1 MDKKKRI
8 GQRDEAPT
16 LSSPPCSLHSADPV
30 YQGYL
35 DRDQVLALL
44 NELLEAERA
53 GAKVAR
59 AITAEAGD
67 TLEVLAADEAR
78 FCAMLTRHI
87 AGLEG
92 DPSQRTGAF
101 REKVLAL
108 EGLDSRL
115 RLLNR
120 GQAWV
125 VRKLKEAL
133 PRIADETLHADLA
146 DMLSVHEDNIRKCDE
161 VLGKTDSIRVALR
174 LTTRGCPS
182 MLIGPRRRHS
192 ATKRIWPS
200 TSAVPQLWRVAQ
212 AAASA
217 ELKRL

>member
-59 AITAEAGD
+59 AITAGAGDRSAGD

-87 AGLEG
+87 AGLQG
-92 DPSQRTGAF
+92 DPSKRTGAF

-108 EGLDSRL
+108 EGLDNRL

-133 PRIADETLHADLA
+133 PRIANATLHADLA
-146 DMLSVHEDNIRKCDE
+146 DMLSVHEDNIRRCE
-161 VLGKTDSIRVALR
+161 AVLEKNG
-174 LTTRGCPS
+174 
-182 MLIGPRRRHS
+182 
-192 ATKRIWPS
+192 
-200 TSAVPQLWRVAQ
+200 
-212 AAASA
+212 
-217 ELKRL
+217 